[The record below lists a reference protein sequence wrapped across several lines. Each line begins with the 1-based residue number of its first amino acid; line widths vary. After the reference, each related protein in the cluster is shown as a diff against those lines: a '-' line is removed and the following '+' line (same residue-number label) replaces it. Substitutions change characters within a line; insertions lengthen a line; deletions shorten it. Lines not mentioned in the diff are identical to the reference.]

1 MKQENM
7 TDEISAV
14 EETII
19 LNNLENDVKDKSNT
33 TEEEKMQ

>member
-1 MKQENM
+1 M

-19 LNNLENDVKDKSNT
+19 LNDLENDVKDKSNT

>member
-1 MKQENM
+1 MEQENM

-19 LNNLENDVKDKSNT
+19 LNDLENDVKDKSNT

>member
-1 MKQENM
+1 MEQENM

>member
-1 MKQENM
+1 M

-33 TEEEKMQ
+33 TEEKKMQ